1 MRGREINHQEG
12 VRGREK
18 EFHLVKNSW
27 SSGVLLEELLLHL
40 LPQIQSVK
48 SLFLPKIQLHGLRH
62 LNTTA
67 KNYRTTIVSAYD
79 LFGSVVHNLDSARSK
94 RHSQYS
100 SFQYN
105 ILFVRVERCN
115 NNLASGEWNL
125 IREQFHCNGRVRS
138 RHCNVRYN
146 FSKGF
151 VSTGIFFF
159 SAWYNLVRA
168 YLLYASINLKY
179 FRHCCHRLNL
189 CRPFSKGRQ
198 WRFIIRQWLY
208 FIR

>member
-27 SSGVLLEELLLHL
+27 SSGVLLEGLLLHL

-48 SLFLPKIQLHGLRH
+48 SLFLPKIQLHGPHH

-67 KNYRTTIVSAYD
+67 KNYRTTIISAYD
-79 LFGSVVHNLDSARSK
+79 LFGSASDNLDSARNK
-94 RHSQYS
+94 RRSQYS

-105 ILFVRVERCN
+105 ISFVRVERAV

-125 IREQFHCNGRVRS
+125 VRE
-138 RHCNVRYN
+138 
-146 FSKGF
+146 
-151 VSTGIFFF
+151 
-159 SAWYNLVRA
+159 
-168 YLLYASINLKY
+168 
-179 FRHCCHRLNL
+179 
-189 CRPFSKGRQ
+189 
-198 WRFIIRQWLY
+198 
-208 FIR
+208 